1 MSPTLLTPRFDAAFR
16 AALSLGLTGFEHE
29 PPPQAEGIA
38 LKRAAVAITL
48 LEAQIE
54 GADAGADEAEKPPI
68 VDASRAPAQAA
79 FVLTRRTSKLRNH
92 AGQWALPGGRLDPG
106 ESPQQAALREL
117 HEEVGLALPA
127 SAVLGCLDDYAS
139 RSGYLITPVVVWAG
153 AGARLNPNPDE
164 VARAYRIA
172 LSQILSPQAVD
183 FISIPESDRPVV
195 RLAINGDRIH
205 APTAAVL
212 YQFAELAQGRTTRVH
227 HLEQPVFAWK

>member
-1 MSPTLLTPRFDAAFR
+1 MSPSLMIPRCDATFR
-16 AALSLGLTGFEHE
+16 AALSLGLSDFEHE
-29 PPPQAEGIA
+29 APPLAAGA
-38 LKRAAVAITL
+38 TLKRAAVAITL
-48 LEAQIE
+48 LET
-54 GADAGADEAEKPPI
+54 DPEANNPQAHSE
-68 VDASRAPAQAA
+68 AA

-106 ESPQQAALREL
+106 ETPQEAALREL
-117 HEEVGLALPA
+117 HEEVGLELPE

-153 AGARLNPNPDE
+153 QGAQMQPNPDE

-172 LSQILSPQAVD
+172 LRQILSPQAVD
-183 FISIPESDRPVV
+183 FITIPESDRPVV